1 MLRAGARIPPGIV
14 GSSPLTRGKRVR
26 SLDNLGQVGLI
37 PAHAGKTRPVAGASG
52 WVEAHPRSR
61 GENLAILAAH
71 ADGGGSSPLTRGKH
85 VSQGRLNEYDRLIP
99 AHAGKTLSD
108 RHLRTNHPAHPRS
121 RGEND
126 DEQRGYMVDAGS
138 SPLTRGKH
146 RAHLGRH
153 LRSGL
158 IPAHAGKTTS
168 LTRDIAGTEA
178 HPRSRGENNRF
189 SNAVYSQK
197 GSSPLT
203 RGKQPLQQRRL
214 QPKGLIPAHAGKTR
228 GYSPAASARGSSP
241 LTRGKLWAST
251 RGGRA
256 CRLIPAHAGKTFAAS
271 QPISKGTA
279 HPRSRGENYPA
290 CSI

>member
-158 IPAHAGKTTS
+158 IPAHAGKTQG
-168 LTRDIAGTEA
+168 LGGTR
-178 HPRSRGENNRF
+178 F
-189 SNAVYSQK
+189 
-197 GSSPLT
+197 
-203 RGKQPLQQRRL
+203 
-214 QPKGLIPAHAGKTR
+214 
-228 GYSPAASARGSSP
+228 
-241 LTRGKLWAST
+241 
-251 RGGRA
+251 
-256 CRLIPAHAGKTFAAS
+256 
-271 QPISKGTA
+271 
-279 HPRSRGENYPA
+279 
-290 CSI
+290 